1 MRGSVASSP
10 QRTLERI
17 WTSPCRHSRGW
28 GQSWDLSDPFR
39 GRCGGSW
46 LWVPGSIAHSDGT
59 SYFGG
64 RPYPWSPHPRS
75 PPMRVLTVLGLL
87 AGGIGSLNAQRG
99 GQVEI
104 GGVGSHTPYDSRLPL
119 HQHIGAGGRP
129 RFFFFVPLRLY
140 GVRKPKQ
147 TPSPASARREK

>member
-39 GRCGGSW
+39 GRCGCSW

-104 GGVGSHTPYDSRLPL
+104 GGCERTHPAGSPPPTPNPAV
-119 HQHIGAGGRP
+119 AGG
-129 RFFFFVPLRLY
+129 
-140 GVRKPKQ
+140 Q
-147 TPSPASARREK
+147 PALLVLQ

>member
-28 GQSWDLSDPFR
+28 GQRWDLSDPFR

-46 LWVPGSIAHSDGT
+46 LWVPGSIAHSDGP

-104 GGVGSHTPYDSRLPL
+104 GGFGSYTRGDSPLPPGNP
-119 HQHIGAGGRP
+119 IRAGGR
-129 RFFFFVPLRLY
+129 LRLFFL
-140 GVRKPKQ
+140 GPLHLPVGGKRAPP
-147 TPSPASARREK
+147 PSPGHGGGE

>member
-28 GQSWDLSDPFR
+28 GQSSDLSDPFR
-39 GRCGGSW
+39 GRFGGSW

-104 GGVGSHTPYDSRLPL
+104 GGVGRYTRDDSRLPPPN
-119 HQHIGAGGRP
+119 QNGRAQ
-129 RFFFFVPLRLY
+129 PL
-140 GVRKPKQ
+140 
-147 TPSPASARREK
+147 TPHTPPPPIPPSSFEKKKN

>member
-104 GGVGSHTPYDSRLPL
+104 GGVGRHTRGDSRLPPPN
-119 HQHIGAGGRP
+119 QFRAGGR
-129 RFFFFVPLRLY
+129 LRLFFRRHLSLQ
-140 GVRKPKQ
+140 GGRN
-147 TPSPASARREK
+147 PAQPP